1 MSDLSTSVDRFEDL
15 RVLVLGEAVL
25 DGWLRGPARL
35 SREAPVPVV
44 SLREAT
50 LSAGAAANAAVNAAT
65 LGARVRMV
73 SVTGDDADAAHLRRL
88 LHAEGVDASGV
99 VVDPDR
105 RTLAKRRVVAGT
117 QMVVRLDEGDA
128 DRPPP
133 PVRDALRAA
142 LRTAWADVDVVLVGD
157 YDLGLLGDDV
167 VDEVGKLQAEAPRV
181 LVVDARR
188 PARWRDVGASAAK
201 PNAVEAVGLL
211 GEEARDRL
219 GPDGTD
225 RPAAVEDLAGPLLT
239 AAGVDVLAV
248 TLDRDGGVLLH
259 RGHPPTRLPA
269 DPAPD
274 DRAAGAGDAFSA
286 ALALGLGA
294 GAAPGDAGRL
304 AAHAAACTVAHVG
317 TGVCRA
323 VDLRRALA
331 AARDDAGPDRDVV
344 AAGGGHGGGAPARGR
359 SRTSGPGAQDLPEL
373 QRALTAHRTAGR
385 TVAFTNGSFDVLHR
399 GHLAFLDEARGAGD
413 VLVVAVNSDDSHHR
427 LRGAPPQVGLDDRLA
442 VVAALAPVDHLVV
455 LEEPTADALLSTLR
469 PDVYVK
475 GGDWSAEMVPE
486 AETARRLGVEL
497 RLLGYEPD
505 HRPAPAAPSRVAP
518 PQTAL

>member
-1 MSDLSTSVDRFEDL
+1 MTDLSTFVDRFEDL

-65 LGARVRMV
+65 LGARVCLV

-88 LHAEGVDASGV
+88 LHAEGVDTTGV

-133 PVRDALRAA
+133 PVRDALLAA
-142 LRTAWADVDVVLVGD
+142 LRTAWAEVDVVVVGD

-167 VDEVGKLQAEAPRV
+167 VDEVGRLQADAPRV

-219 GPDGTD
+219 GPDGVD
-225 RPAAVEDLAGPLLT
+225 RAAAVEDLSGPLLT

-269 DPAPD
+269 DPASD

-294 GAAPGDAGRL
+294 GAAPDDAGRL
-304 AAHAAACTVAHVG
+304 AAQAAACTVAHVG

-323 VDLRRALA
+323 ADLRRALRGTAEADGGA
-331 AARDDAGPDRDVV
+331 AAPSAGSRRPRRT
-344 AAGGGHGGGAPARGR
+344 GAPVD
-359 SRTSGPGAQDLPEL
+359 GAQDLPTL
-373 QRALTAHRTAGR
+373 QRALAAHRGAGR

-413 VLVVAVNSDDSHHR
+413 VLVVAVNSDDSHRR

-442 VVAALAPVDHLVV
+442 VVAALAAVDHLVV
-455 LEEPTADALLSTLR
+455 LEEPTADDLLATLR

-497 RLLGYEPD
+497 RLLGYEAD
-505 HRPAPAAPSRVAP
+505 HRPAAADPQQTAP